1 MRKKKMEIEPDIY
14 VPLLPEICPD
24 CGQALLD
31 LVQQQTEMYQIA
43 HQ

>member
-1 MRKKKMEIEPDIY
+1 MTKKPDIF
-14 VPLLPEICPD
+14 VSLLPGICPE
-24 CGQALLD
+24 CGRALLD